1 MEEISENRGNFL
13 SLLAFS
19 NKIKGV
25 RCEGGLH
32 MSGEMNL
39 ELHEGFQEGDIVKG
53 VAEQVDEKSVTV
65 SIEGAPF
72 DGIIPISELS
82 SLHIEK
88 ASDAVSVG
96 DTLELMIT
104 KVEEENFVLSKRKVD
119 ALKAWDDL
127 IQKYE
132 SGEVFEAEVKDVVKG
147 GLVVDLGVR
156 GFVPASLVEDY
167 FVEDFADYKGKTL
180 SFKITELDREKGR
193 LILSHRAV
201 VEAEKASKKKQVIDN
216 IEEGA
221 VLTGKIQRLA
231 SFGAFVDLGG
241 IDGLVHIS
249 QVAHE
254 HIEDISTVLSEGQEV
269 QVKVLSVDPANE
281 RIALSIKDTLPGP
294 WSNIEEKAPK
304 DAVLTGK
311 VKRLVTFGAFV
322 EVFPGIEGLVHIS
335 QISHKHINTP
345 HEVLKEGQEV
355 QVKVLEVN
363 ADEKRL
369 ALNMKSL
376 IENPEAEENFD
387 YELPTETTG
396 FSFGDVIGDQLK
408 KLKKD

>member
-1 MEEISENRGNFL
+1 MSE
-13 SLLAFS
+13 
-19 NKIKGV
+19 
-25 RCEGGLH
+25 
-32 MSGEMNL
+32 EMNSSVN
-39 ELHEGFQEGDIVKG
+39 ERFQEGDIVRG

-88 ASDAVSVG
+88 ASDVVSVG
-96 DTLELMIT
+96 DALELMIT
-104 KVEEENFVLSKRKVD
+104 KVEEENYVLSKRKVD
-119 ALKAWDDL
+119 ALHAWDDL
-127 IQKYE
+127 IQKFE

-167 FVEDFADYKGKTL
+167 FVEDFEDYKGKKMH
-180 SFKITELDREKGR
+180 FKITELDKEKGR

-201 VEAEKASKKKQVIDN
+201 VEQEKASKKRQVIDN
-216 IEEGA
+216 IKEGD
-221 VLTGKIQRLA
+221 VLTGKVQRLA

-254 HIEDISTVLSEGQEV
+254 HIDDVSSVLAEGQEV
-269 QVKVLSVDPANE
+269 KVKVLSVDNANE
-281 RIALSIKDTLPGP
+281 RIALSIKETIPGP
-294 WSNIEEKAPK
+294 WTGIESKAAK
-304 DAVLTGK
+304 GSILTGT
-311 VKRLVTFGAFV
+311 VKRLVSFGAFV

-355 QVKVLEVN
+355 EVKVLDVN
-363 ADEKRL
+363 ETDKRL
-369 ALNMKSL
+369 SLNIKDL
-376 IENPEAEENFD
+376 QGAPVKEEEFE
-387 YELPTETTG
+387 YELPEENTG
-396 FSFGDVIGDQLK
+396 FSFSDVIGDQLK
-408 KLKKD
+408 KFTGK

>member
-1 MEEISENRGNFL
+1 MSEEL
-13 SLLAFS
+13 SLS
-19 NKIKGV
+19 VN
-25 RCEGGLH
+25 
-32 MSGEMNL
+32 
-39 ELHEGFQEGDIVKG
+39 EGFQEGDIVKG

-72 DGIIPISELS
+72 DGIVPISELS

-88 ASDAVSVG
+88 ASDAVSIG

-127 IQKYE
+127 IQKFE

-167 FVEDFADYKGKTL
+167 FVEDFQDYKGKTMR
-180 SFKITELDREKGR
+180 FKITELDQEKGR

-201 VEAEKASKKKQVIDN
+201 VESEKASKKKEVIGN
-216 IEEGA
+216 IKEGA
-221 VLTGKIQRLA
+221 VLTGKVQRLA

-254 HIEDISTVLSEGQEV
+254 HIDDVAAILSEGQEV
-269 QVKVLSVDPANE
+269 TVKVLSVDPENE

-294 WSNIEEKAPK
+294 WSNIEQKAAK
-304 DAVLTGK
+304 GSVLTGK

-345 HEVLKEGQEV
+345 HEALKEGQEV
-355 QVKVLEVN
+355 QVKVLEVSE
-363 ADEKRL
+363 ADKRL
-369 ALNMKSL
+369 ALNIKDL
-376 IENPEAEENFD
+376 VENPDAEENFD
-387 YELPTETTG
+387 YELPEENSG

-408 KLKKD
+408 KLKQN